1 MNILF
6 IVPYTPNLIRVRSYQ
21 LLRGLARHG
30 HSVTLAA
37 LWSSD
42 EERADLARLEG
53 EGIRVIA
60 RRLTRQRSA
69 LNCTQTLPTG
79 TPLQANFCWEPSLAA
94 DIDAALTRQAFD
106 VVHVEHLRGAR
117 YGLEVLAQR
126 GASRSPAVVWDS
138 VDSISYLF
146 EQAAHASRSVRGRLM
161 TRLELGRTRR
171 HEGRLVAAFD
181 RTLVTSE
188 IDRQALLTLA
198 ETYTPRAAWP
208 PVTVVPNGV
217 DLAYFT
223 PTDEPREPATLAF
236 SGKMSYHANVTAAAY
251 LLEQVMPHV
260 WAARPTV
267 RVQIVGKDPPPLLRR
282 MADDALGVVE
292 LTGAVPDMR
301 PYLRRAT
308 LAVAPIPYGAGIQ
321 NKVLEAMACGAPVVA
336 TRQAVSALAARP
348 GVDVAV
354 ADEPTAMSVA
364 ILNLIDDAPRREAL
378 GRAGRVYVE
387 RHHAWERIV
396 HRLENV
402 YDDTRDVNAALS
414 ASAEA
419 AADGYARMG
428 ALKPMSDAAH

>member
-1 MNILF
+1 VNILF
-6 IVPYTPNLIRVRSYQ
+6 IVPYAPNLIRVRSYQ
-21 LLRGLARHG
+21 LLRGLAQRG

-37 LWSSD
+37 LWSS
-42 EERADLARLEG
+42 ESERADLAGLAT

-60 RRLTRQRSA
+60 RRLTRRRSA
-69 LNCTQTLPTG
+69 LNCAGTLPTAA
-79 TPLQANFCWEPSLAA
+79 PFQAAFCWEPSLAA
-94 DIDAALTRQAFD
+94 DIDAALARQAFD

-117 YGLEVLAQR
+117 YGLEVLARR
-126 GASRSPAVVWDS
+126 GASRPPAVVWDS
-138 VDSISYLF
+138 VDCISHLF
-146 EQAAHASRSVRGRLM
+146 EQAAHASRSVKGRLM

-181 RTLVTSE
+181 RALVTSE
-188 IDRQALLTLA
+188 VDRRALLALA
-198 ETYTPRAAWP
+198 ETYAPRAALP

-217 DLAYFT
+217 DLAYFS
-223 PTDEPREPATLAF
+223 PTDEPRSAATLVF
-236 SGKMSYHANVTAAAY
+236 SGKMSYHANVTAAAH

-301 PYLRRAT
+301 PYLRGAT

-321 NKVLEAMACGAPVVA
+321 NKVLEAMACGTPVVA
-336 TRQAVSALAARP
+336 TRQAVLALAARP
-348 GVDVAV
+348 GVDIAV
-354 ADEPTAMSVA
+354 VDEATAMSVA

-396 HRLENV
+396 HRLESV
-402 YDDTRDVNAALS
+402 YDGTRD
-414 ASAEA
+414 AEA
-419 AADGYARMG
+419 ALPARAEATANGYARLG
-428 ALKPMSDAAH
+428 TLGPMSDAAH